1 MQFRGQKDWYS
12 HDHAWAVTVGACRVL
27 VIDDEPGIRR
37 FASRALR
44 SAGFAVEEATGGHE
58 GLSIAL
64 SDTHDLVLLD
74 LGLPDLAG
82 EEVLR
87 CLHQERPH
95 QAVLVWSAMAD
106 QQIQARCL
114 TLGARACLHKPLSL
128 AELLSA
134 IGNALSN

>member
-1 MQFRGQKDWYS
+1 MQFRGQKDRCS
-12 HDHAWAVTVGACRVL
+12 HDHAWALTVGACRVL

-74 LGLPDLAG
+74 LGCRIWPERKCCGAFTRSYPIRRCWSGRQRPTSRYRPDA
-82 EEVLR
+82 
-87 CLHQERPH
+87 
-95 QAVLVWSAMAD
+95 
-106 QQIQARCL
+106 
-114 TLGARACLHKPLSL
+114 
-128 AELLSA
+128 
-134 IGNALSN
+134 